1 MHADLNAQLA
11 FHLTGARSAA
21 ALEPVDARTLKP
33 ALFAAYR
40 DLTALRYDFP
50 LVFAEDSVVPLSRL
64 VDEALA
70 GVTDER
76 VRQQALKREREI
88 RARLA
93 GGLGGRLSALWDVA
107 PRLARDGE
115 LADCDAALPGR
126 FVLQLWTKVHEAK
139 NRSRREETERLGVR
153 LSGILAADYAHSDE
167 GRTPEALAKSFA
179 VRDDT
184 FDTAALSR
192 LLARALPERRLAP
205 ARRNRIRAALAVLK
219 SQPSCEFV
227 FESCAA
233 ALRAFQERRPALI
246 ELAKAMAT
254 AQLEATGE
262 YVEAVHDPVFSEFGE
277 TSVDAGLVPA
287 YVVHLNARDLQ
298 APENA
303 CLGEL
308 LASGL
313 PAKILVEHRDVLDW
327 SAVANA
333 PAFGAQ
339 ARALAGL
346 ALGFNEVFVVQTASS
361 NLYQLRDQVLK
372 ALEYPGAALI
382 NVFCGPYLLAAAA
395 MESRAF
401 PAFSY
406 DPTAAHGERFSLEHN
421 PQPERDWP
429 LHALA
434 YEDAEHQRVTEDTA
448 FTLMDFVACD
458 ARYAEYFARIARG
471 PADAAVPSIPM
482 VDADNRLHRVIV
494 ADAVA
499 REARRCLDAWHG
511 LQARAKPKPV
521 IAEKPAPPPVAAP
534 APAPAPAAPEAEKPA
549 PASDAAYIETPRC
562 TTCEECVKINPR
574 LFVYDANKQAYIADA
589 KAGSYRE
596 LVEAAESCQVSIIHP
611 GKPLDANEP
620 GLAELVER
628 AKPFL

>member
-1 MHADLNAQLA
+1 MHAELNAQLA

-21 ALEPVDARTLKP
+21 ALEPVDARSFRP

-50 LVFAEDSVVPLSRL
+50 LVLAENSVVPLSRL

-76 VRQQALKREREI
+76 ARVQALRREREI

-93 GGLGGRLSALWDVA
+93 GGLGGRLSALWDLE
-107 PRLARDGE
+107 PKLALDGE
-115 LADCDAALPGR
+115 LADCDPAFPRRL
-126 FVLQLWTKVHEAK
+126 VLELWNQVHEA
-139 NRSRREETERLGVR
+139 RSRSLREEVERLVAP
-153 LSGILAADYAHSDE
+153 LSGILAADHAHSDE
-167 GRTPEALAKSFA
+167 GRTPEALARSLA

-192 LLARALPERRLAP
+192 LLAKALPERRLAP
-205 ARRNRIRAALAVLK
+205 ARRNRIRSALAELE
-219 SQPSCEFV
+219 SQRPHDFV

-246 ELAKAMAT
+246 DLAKAMAI
-254 AQLEATGE
+254 ARLEAGGE

-277 TSVDAGLVPA
+277 TSVDAELVPA
-287 YVVHLNARDLQ
+287 YVVRLNARDLQ

-303 CLGEL
+303 CLAEL

-313 PAKILVEHRDVLDW
+313 PAKILVEHHDILDW

-346 ALGFNEVFVVQTASS
+346 ALGFNEVFVVQSAAS
-361 NLYQLRDQVLK
+361 NLYQLRDRVLK
-372 ALEYPGAALI
+372 ALEYSGAALI
-382 NVFCGPYLLAAAA
+382 NVFCAPYLAAAAA

-406 DPTAAHGERFSLEHN
+406 DPTAAHGERFSLENN

-429 LHALA
+429 LHPLA
-434 YEDAEHQRVTEDTA
+434 YEDGEHQRVTEETA

-458 ARYAEYFARIARG
+458 ARYAEYFARVARG
-471 PADAAVPSIPM
+471 RADAEVPSIPM
-482 VDADNRLHRVIV
+482 VDAQNRLHRVIV
-494 ADAVA
+494 SEALA

-521 IAEKPAPPPVAAP
+521 VVEKPAPPPP
-534 APAPAPAAPEAEKPA
+534 PAAVPAVPEPERPA

-562 TTCEECVKINPR
+562 TTCEECVKINSR
-574 LFVYDANKQAYIADA
+574 MFVYDANKQAYIADA
-589 KAGSYRE
+589 KAGTYRE

-611 GKPLDANEP
+611 GKPLDPNEP

-628 AKPFL
+628 ARPFL

>member
-1 MHADLNAQLA
+1 MHAELKAQLA

-21 ALEPVDARTLKP
+21 ALEPIDARTLSP
-33 ALFAAYR
+33 ALFATYR

-50 LVFAEDSVVPLSRL
+50 LVFTEDSAVPLSHL
-64 VDEALA
+64 VDEALED
-70 GVTDER
+70 VTDER
-76 VRQQALKREREI
+76 VRQQALAREREI

-93 GGLGGRLSALWDVA
+93 GGMRGRLGALWDIE
-107 PRLARDGE
+107 PKLRLDGE
-115 LADCDAALPGR
+115 LADCDAAFPAAFISR
-126 FVLQLWTKVHEAK
+126 LWAGVQKEK
-139 NRSRREETERLGVR
+139 NRHLDEEAERLIVR
-153 LSGILAADYAHSDE
+153 LSGILAADYAHSDD
-167 GRTPEALAKSFA
+167 GRSPEALAKSLA

-184 FDTAALSR
+184 FDTVALSR
-192 LLARALPERRLAP
+192 LLAKALPERRLAP

-219 SQPSCEFV
+219 SPRPCDLV

-233 ALRAFQERRPALI
+233 ALRAFLERRPALI
-246 ELAKAMAT
+246 ELAKAMAV
-254 AQLEATGE
+254 ARLEATGE
-262 YVEAVHDPVFSEFGE
+262 YAEAVHDPVFSEFGE
-277 TSVDAGLVPA
+277 TSVDAELVPA
-287 YVVHLNARDLQ
+287 YLVRLNARDLQ

-313 PAKILVEHRDVLDW
+313 PAKILVEHDDILDW
-327 SAVANA
+327 STVANV

-339 ARALAGL
+339 ARALTGL
-346 ALGFNEVFVVQTASS
+346 ALGSNEAFVVQSAAS
-361 NLYQLRDQVLK
+361 NLYSLRQRVRK

-382 NVFCGPYLLAAAA
+382 SVFCGPYLTTAAA

-406 DPTAAHGERFSLEHN
+406 DPTAAHGERFSLENN

-434 YEDAEHQRVTEDTA
+434 YEDAEHQRVSEETA

-482 VDADNRLHRVIV
+482 VDADNRLHRVVV

-511 LQARAKPKPV
+511 LQARAARPKPV
-521 IAEKPAPPPVAAP
+521 VIEEKPAPAPMP
-534 APAPAPAAPEAEKPA
+534 APPAPEVEKAP

-562 TTCEECVKINPR
+562 TTCEECVKINSR
-574 LFVYDANKQAYIADA
+574 MFVYDANKQAYIADPR
-589 KAGSYRE
+589 AGSYRE

-620 GLAELVER
+620 GLAELAER

>member
-1 MHADLNAQLA
+1 MHAELKAQLA

-21 ALEPVDARTLKP
+21 ALEPIDARTLRP

-40 DLTALRYDFP
+40 DPTALRYDFP
-50 LVFAEDSVVPLSRL
+50 LVFTDDSAVPLSHL
-64 VDEALA
+64 VDEALK

-76 VRQQALKREREI
+76 VRQQALRREREI

-93 GGLGGRLSALWDVA
+93 GGLGGRLGELWDIE
-107 PRLARDGE
+107 PKLARDGK
-115 LADCDAALPGR
+115 LADCDAAFPAA
-126 FVLQLWTKVHEAK
+126 FVAKLWAGVQKEKDRHLHEEA
-139 NRSRREETERLGVR
+139 ERLIAR
-153 LSGILAADYAHSDE
+153 LSGILAADYAHSDD
-167 GRTPEALAKSFA
+167 GRSPEALAKSLA

-184 FDTAALSR
+184 FDTVALSR

-219 SQPSCEFV
+219 SQRASDLV

-233 ALRAFQERRPALI
+233 ALRAFLERRPALI
-246 ELAKAMAT
+246 DLAKAVAV
-254 AQLEATGE
+254 ARLEASGE

-277 TSVDAGLVPA
+277 TSIDAELVPA
-287 YVVHLNARDLQ
+287 YRVRLNARDLH

-313 PAKILVEHRDVLDW
+313 PAKILVEHDDILDW
-327 SAVANA
+327 STVANV

-339 ARALAGL
+339 ARALTGL
-346 ALGFNEVFVVQTASS
+346 ALGSNEVFVVQSSAS
-361 NLYQLRDQVLK
+361 NLYQLKDRVRK
-372 ALEYPGAALI
+372 ALEYSGAALI
-382 NVFCGPYLLAAAA
+382 SVFCGPYLATAAA

-406 DPTAAHGERFSLEHN
+406 DPTAAHGERFSLENN

-434 YEDAEHQRVTEDTA
+434 YEDAEHQRVSEDTA

-521 IAEKPAPPPVAAP
+521 VIEEKPAPPPMP
-534 APAPAPAAPEAEKPA
+534 APTAPEVETAA

-562 TTCEECVKINPR
+562 TTCEECVKINGR
-574 LFVYDANKQAYIADA
+574 MFVYDANKQAYIADPR
-589 KAGSYRE
+589 AGSYRE

-628 AKPFL
+628 ARPFL

>member
-1 MHADLNAQLA
+1 MHAELKAQLA

-21 ALEPVDARTLKP
+21 ALEPIDARALRP

-40 DLTALRYDFP
+40 DLTSLRYDFP
-50 LVFAEDSVVPLSRL
+50 LVFTEDSAVPLSQL
-64 VDEALA
+64 VDAALKN
-70 GVTDER
+70 VTDER
-76 VRQQALKREREI
+76 VRAQALKRERAI

-93 GGLGGRLSALWDVA
+93 GGLGGRLSALWDIEPKPAV
-107 PRLARDGE
+107 DGE
-115 LADCDAALPGR
+115 LADCDADFPRRL
-126 FVLQLWTKVHEAK
+126 VLELWHKVHEVK
-139 NRSRREETERLGVR
+139 NRSLREETERLVAR
-153 LSGILAADYAHSDE
+153 LSGILAADYAHSDD
-167 GRTPEALAKSFA
+167 GRTPEALARSLA

-192 LLARALPERRLAP
+192 LLAKALPERRLPP

-219 SQPSCEFV
+219 SPRSSDFV
-227 FESCAA
+227 FDSCAG

-246 ELAKAMAT
+246 ELAKAMAV
-254 AQLEATGE
+254 ARLEATGE
-262 YVEAVHDPVFSEFGE
+262 YVDAVHDSVFSEFGE
-277 TSVDAGLVPA
+277 TSVDADLVPA
-287 YVVHLNARDLQ
+287 YVVRLHARDLQ

-303 CLGEL
+303 CIGEL
-308 LASGL
+308 LASSL
-313 PAKILVEHRDVLDW
+313 PAKILVEHHDILDW

-346 ALGFNEVFVVQTASS
+346 ALGFNEVFVVQTVAS
-361 NLYQLRDQVLK
+361 NLYRLSERVRK
-372 ALEYPGAALI
+372 ALEYSGAALI
-382 NVFCGPYLLAAAA
+382 NVFCAPYLNAAAA

-406 DPTAAHGERFSLEHN
+406 DPTAAHGERFSLENN
-421 PQPERDWP
+421 PQPERDWTV
-429 LHALA
+429 HALA

-458 ARYAEYFARIARG
+458 ERYAEYFARIARG
-471 PADAAVPSIPM
+471 PADAAVPTIPM
-482 VDADNRLHRVIV
+482 VDAESRLHRVIV

-511 LQARAKPKPV
+511 LQARARPKPIV
-521 IAEKPAPPPVAAP
+521 VETPAPPPPPAAV
-534 APAPAPAAPEAEKPA
+534 PAAPEPEKAA

-562 TTCEECVKINPR
+562 TTCEECVKINSR
-574 LFVYDANKQAYIADA
+574 MFVYDANKQAYIADPR
-589 KAGSYRE
+589 AGSYRE

-611 GKPLDANEP
+611 GKPLDADEP

-628 AKPFL
+628 ARPFL

>member
-1 MHADLNAQLA
+1 MHAELNAQLA

-21 ALEPVDARTLKP
+21 ALEPIDTGTLRP
-33 ALFAAYR
+33 ALFGAYR

-50 LVFAEDSVVPLSRL
+50 LVFTEKSIVPLSHL
-64 VDEALA
+64 VDEALKR
-70 GVTDER
+70 VTDER
-76 VRQQALKREREI
+76 VRVQALRREREI

-93 GGLGGRLSALWDVA
+93 GGLGGRLSALWDIE
-107 PRLARDGE
+107 PQLAADGE

-126 FVLQLWTKVHEAK
+126 FLLQLWKSVHEAK
-139 NRSRREETERLGVR
+139 ARAFHEDAERLIAR

-167 GRTPEALAKSFA
+167 GRTPEALAKSLA

-219 SQPSCEFV
+219 SQPAHDFV

-233 ALRAFQERRPALI
+233 ALRAFLERRPALVD
-246 ELAKAMAT
+246 LAKAMAI
-254 AQLEATGE
+254 ARLETSGD
-262 YVEAVHDPVFSEFGE
+262 YVEAVHDRVFSEFGE
-277 TSVDAGLVPA
+277 TSVDAELVPA
-287 YVVHLNARDLQ
+287 YLVRLNARDLQ
-298 APENA
+298 AAENA

-313 PAKILVEHRDVLDW
+313 PAKIVVEHHDILDW

-346 ALGFNEVFVVQTASS
+346 ALGANEVFVLQSAAS
-361 NLYQLRDQVLK
+361 NLHRLREKVRK
-372 ALEYPGAALI
+372 ALEYSGAALI
-382 NVFCGPYLLAAAA
+382 SVFCGDYLSTAAA

-406 DPTAAHGERFSLEHN
+406 DPAAAQGERFSLENN

-429 LHALA
+429 LHALN
-434 YEDAEHQRVTEDTA
+434 YEDAEHQCISEETA
-448 FTLMDFVACD
+448 FTLLDFVACD
-458 ARYAEYFARIARG
+458 ARYAEYFARLPRG
-471 PADAAVPSIPM
+471 RADAEVPSISM

-494 ADAVA
+494 GEAIA
-499 REARRCLDAWHG
+499 REARRCLDAWRA
-511 LQARAKPKPV
+511 LQARVAPKPV
-521 IAEKPAPPPVAAP
+521 VEQKPVPPPAAP
-534 APAPAPAAPEAEKPA
+534 APVPAAPEPEKAA

-562 TTCEECVKINPR
+562 TTCEECVKINSR
-574 LFVYDANKQAYIADA
+574 MFVYDANKQAYIADR

-611 GKPLDANEP
+611 GKPLDPTEP
-620 GLAELVER
+620 GLAELMER

>member
-1 MHADLNAQLA
+1 MHAELNAQLA
-11 FHLTGARSAA
+11 FHLTGARSPA
-21 ALEPVDARTLKP
+21 ALEPVDTRALRP

-40 DLTALRYDFP
+40 DLTVLRYDFP
-50 LVFAEDSVVPLSRL
+50 LVFAENSIRPLSEL

-76 VRQQALKREREI
+76 VRQQALRREREI

-93 GGLGGRLSALWDVA
+93 GGLGGRLSTLWDIE
-107 PRLARDGE
+107 PKLALDGE
-115 LADCDAALPGR
+115 LADCHPAFPGR
-126 FVLQLWTKVHEAK
+126 LVLALWEKVQGDKTRAL
-139 NRSRREETERLGVR
+139 REDAERLVAR
-153 LSGILAADYAHSDE
+153 LAGILAADYAHSDE
-167 GRTPEALAKSFA
+167 GRSPEALAQSLA

-192 LLARALPERRLAP
+192 LLAKALPERRLVP
-205 ARRNRIRAALAVLK
+205 GRRNRIRAALAVLK
-219 SQPSCEFV
+219 SPPSHNFV

-233 ALRAFQERRPALI
+233 ALGALQERRPALI
-246 ELAKAMAT
+246 ELARAMAV
-254 AQLEATGE
+254 ARLEAAGE

-277 TSVDAGLVPA
+277 ASIDAELVPA
-287 YVVHLNARDLQ
+287 YVVRLNARDLQ

-313 PAKILVEHRDVLDW
+313 PAKILVEHHDILDW

-346 ALGFNEVFVVQTASS
+346 ALGSNEVFVVQTVAS
-361 NLYQLRDQVLK
+361 NLYRLRGRVRK
-372 ALEYPGAALI
+372 ALEYSGAALVS
-382 NVFCGPYLLAAAA
+382 VFCGPYLAAAAA

-406 DPTAAHGERFSLEHN
+406 DPTAAHGERFSLENN

-434 YEDAEHQRVTEDTA
+434 YEDAEHQRASEETA
-448 FTLMDFVACD
+448 FSLMDFVASD
-458 ARYAEYFARIARG
+458 ARYADYFARLARG
-471 PADAAVPSIPM
+471 RADAGVPSIPM
-482 VDADNRLHRVIV
+482 VDAENRLHRVIV
-494 ADAVA
+494 AEAVA

-511 LQARAKPKPV
+511 LQARVAPKPV
-521 IAEKPAPPPVAAP
+521 LEAQPASPPP
-534 APAPAPAAPEAEKPA
+534 APAPASAAPEAEKPA

-562 TTCEECVKINPR
+562 TTCEECVKINSR
-574 LFVYDANKQAYIADA
+574 MFVYDANKQAYIADP
-589 KAGSYRE
+589 KAGSYRD

-611 GKPLDANEP
+611 GKPLDAGEP
-620 GLAELVER
+620 GLAELLER

>member
-1 MHADLNAQLA
+1 MHAELNAQLA

-21 ALEPVDARTLKP
+21 ALEPVDTRTLRP
-33 ALFAAYR
+33 ALFATCR

-50 LVFAEDSVVPLSRL
+50 LVFTENSVVPLSHL
-64 VDEALA
+64 VDEALKE
-70 GVTDER
+70 VTDER

-93 GGLGGRLSALWDVA
+93 GGLGGRVGALWDVE
-107 PRLARDGE
+107 PKLAVDGE
-115 LADCDAALPGR
+115 LADCDSALPGR
-126 FVLQLWTKVHEAK
+126 FILELWEKVRAGK
-139 NRSRREETERLGVR
+139 ARASREEADRLITR

-167 GRTPEALAKSFA
+167 GRTPEALAKSLA

-219 SQPSCEFV
+219 SQPSGDLV

-233 ALRAFQERRPALI
+233 ALSAFKERRPALI
-246 ELAKAMAT
+246 DLAKAMAI
-254 AQLEATGE
+254 ARVEASGE
-262 YVEAVHDPVFSEFGE
+262 YVEAVHDAVFSQFGE
-277 TSVDAGLVPA
+277 TSIDAELVPS
-287 YVVHLNARDLQ
+287 YVVRLNARDLQ

-313 PAKILVEHRDVLDW
+313 PAKILVEHHDILDW
-327 SAVANA
+327 SALANA
-333 PAFGAQ
+333 PAFCAQ

-346 ALGFNEVFVVQTASS
+346 ALGLNEAFVVQSAAS
-361 NLYQLRDQVLK
+361 NLYQLRKKILK
-372 ALEYPGAALI
+372 ALEYSGAALL
-382 NVFCGPYLLAAAA
+382 NVFCGPYLAAAAA

-406 DPTAAHGERFSLEHN
+406 DPTAAHGERFSLENN
-421 PQPERDWP
+421 PQTERDWP

-434 YEDAEHQRVTEDTA
+434 YEDAEHQRVCEETA

-458 ARYAEYFARIARG
+458 ERYAEYFACLAGGR
-471 PADAAVPSIPM
+471 ADAEVPSIPM
-482 VDADNRLHRVIV
+482 VDAENRLHRVIV
-494 ADAVA
+494 GEAIA

-521 IAEKPAPPPVAAP
+521 VVEKPAPPPPPAAV
-534 APAPAPAAPEAEKPA
+534 PAAPEPERAP
-549 PASDAAYIETPRC
+549 PASDSAYIETPRC
-562 TTCEECVKINPR
+562 TTCEECVKINTR
-574 LFVYDANKQAYIADA
+574 MFVYDANRQAYIADSR
-589 KAGSYRE
+589 AGSYRE

-611 GKPLDANEP
+611 GKPLDPNEP

>member
-1 MHADLNAQLA
+1 MHAELNAQLA
-11 FHLTGARSAA
+11 FHLTGARRAS
-21 ALEPVDARTLKP
+21 ALEPVDTRALRP
-33 ALFAAYR
+33 ALFATYR

-50 LVFAEDSVVPLSRL
+50 LVFTGSSIVPLSHL
-64 VDEALA
+64 VNEALKDVSDA
-70 GVTDER
+70 R

-93 GGLGGRLSALWDVA
+93 GGLRGRLGDLWDVQ
-107 PRLARDGE
+107 PKLAEDGE
-115 LADCDAALPGR
+115 LADCDAALP
-126 FVLQLWTKVHEAK
+126 FALTSKIWSSVQES
-139 NRSRREETERLGVR
+139 RSGALREEAERLIAR

-167 GRTPEALAKSFA
+167 GRTPEALAKSLA

-184 FDTAALSR
+184 FDTGALSR
-192 LLARALPERRLAP
+192 LLASALPERRLAP

-219 SQPSCEFV
+219 SQRPRDFV

-246 ELAKAMAT
+246 DLARAMAL
-254 AQLEATGE
+254 ARLEASGE
-262 YVEAVHDPVFSEFGE
+262 YVETVHDPVFSEFGE
-277 TSVDAGLVPA
+277 TSVDAELVPA
-287 YVVHLNARDLQ
+287 YLVRLNARDLQ

-303 CLGEL
+303 CLAEL

-313 PAKILVEHRDVLDW
+313 PAKILVEHHDILDW

-339 ARALAGL
+339 ARGLAGL
-346 ALGFNEVFVVQTASS
+346 ALGFNEVFVVQTAAS
-361 NLYQLRDQVLK
+361 NLYRLRGRVLK
-372 ALEYPGAALI
+372 ALEYSGAALI
-382 NVFCGPYLLAAAA
+382 NVFCSHYLAAAAA

-406 DPTAAHGERFSLEHN
+406 DPTAAHGERFSLENN

-429 LHALA
+429 LHTLA
-434 YEDAEHQRVTEDTA
+434 YEDAEHQRVSEDTA
-448 FTLMDFVACD
+448 FTLMDFAACD
-458 ARYAEYFARIARG
+458 ARYAECFARIAHG

-482 VDADNRLHRVIV
+482 VDADNRLHRVVV

-511 LQARAKPKPV
+511 LQARAKPKPAV
-521 IAEKPAPPPVAAP
+521 VDEKPAPTPT
-534 APAPAPAAPEAEKPA
+534 PAPAAPEVEKAP

-562 TTCEECVKINPR
+562 TTCEECVKINSR
-574 LFVYDANKQAYIADA
+574 MFVYDANKQAYIADPRG
-589 KAGSYRE
+589 GSYRE

-611 GKPLDANEP
+611 GKPLDPSEP
-620 GLAELVER
+620 GLAELAER

>member
-1 MHADLNAQLA
+1 MHAELNAQLA

-21 ALEPVDARTLKP
+21 ALEPVDTRTLRP
-33 ALFAAYR
+33 ALFATYR

-50 LVFAEDSVVPLSRL
+50 LVFAEKSVVPLSHL
-64 VDEALA
+64 VDEALKDA
-70 GVTDER
+70 TDER
-76 VRQQALKREREI
+76 VRQQALAREREI

-93 GGLGGRLSALWDVA
+93 GGLGGRLSALWDIE
-107 PRLARDGE
+107 PKLAVDGE
-115 LADCDAALPGR
+115 LADCDAAFPRR
-126 FVLQLWTKVHEAK
+126 FVLELWNKVHEAK
-139 NRSRREETERLGVR
+139 NRSLREEAERLVAR

-167 GRTPEALAKSFA
+167 GRTPEALAKSLA

-219 SQPSCEFV
+219 AQRPHDFV

-233 ALRAFQERRPALI
+233 ALRAFQERRPALV
-246 ELAKAMAT
+246 ELAKAMAI
-254 AQLEATGE
+254 ARLEATGE
-262 YVEAVHDPVFSEFGE
+262 YVEPVHDPVFSEFGE
-277 TSVDAGLVPA
+277 TSVDAELVPA
-287 YVVHLNARDLQ
+287 YVVRLNARDLQ
-298 APENA
+298 AGENA

-313 PAKILVEHRDVLDW
+313 PAKILVEHHDILDW

-346 ALGFNEVFVVQTASS
+346 ALGFNEVFVVQSAAS
-361 NLYQLRDQVLK
+361 NLYQLRDRVLK
-372 ALEYPGAALI
+372 ALEYSGAALFS
-382 NVFCGPYLLAAAA
+382 VLCGQYLAAAAA

-406 DPTAAHGERFSLEHN
+406 DPGAAHGERFSLENN

-434 YEDAEHQRVTEDTA
+434 YEDADHQRITEETA

-458 ARYAEYFARIARG
+458 ARYAEYFARVAHGRANG
-471 PADAAVPSIPM
+471 EVPSIPM
-482 VDADNRLHRVIV
+482 VDADNRLHQVIV
-494 ADAVA
+494 GEVVA

-521 IAEKPAPPPVAAP
+521 VIEEKPSAEKPSAPPT
-534 APAPAPAAPEAEKPA
+534 PAPAAPEPEKAP

-562 TTCEECVKINPR
+562 TTCEECVKINGR
-574 LFVYDANKQAYIADA
+574 MFVYDANKQAYIADPR
-589 KAGSYRE
+589 AGSYRE

-611 GKPLDANEP
+611 GKPLDPSEP

>member
-1 MHADLNAQLA
+1 MHAELNAQLA
-11 FHLTGARSAA
+11 FHLTGARRAS
-21 ALEPVDARTLKP
+21 ALEPVDTRALRP
-33 ALFAAYR
+33 ALFATYR

-50 LVFAEDSVVPLSRL
+50 LVFTGSSIVPLSHL
-64 VDEALA
+64 VNEALKDVSDA
-70 GVTDER
+70 R

-93 GGLGGRLSALWDVA
+93 GGLRGRLGDLWDVQ
-107 PRLARDGE
+107 PKLAEDGE
-115 LADCDAALPGR
+115 LADCDAALP
-126 FVLQLWTKVHEAK
+126 FALTSKIWSSVQES
-139 NRSRREETERLGVR
+139 RSGALREEAERLIAR

-167 GRTPEALAKSFA
+167 GRTPEALAKSLA

-184 FDTAALSR
+184 FDTGALSR
-192 LLARALPERRLAP
+192 LLASALPERRLAP

-219 SQPSCEFV
+219 SQRPQDFV

-246 ELAKAMAT
+246 DLARAMAL
-254 AQLEATGE
+254 ARLEASGE
-262 YVEAVHDPVFSEFGE
+262 YVETVHDPVFSEFGE
-277 TSVDAGLVPA
+277 TSVDAELVPA
-287 YVVHLNARDLQ
+287 YLVRLNARDLQ

-303 CLGEL
+303 CLAEL

-313 PAKILVEHRDVLDW
+313 PAKILVEHHDILDW

-339 ARALAGL
+339 ARGLAGL
-346 ALGFNEVFVVQTASS
+346 ALGFNEVFVVQTAAS
-361 NLYQLRDQVLK
+361 NLYRLRGRVLK
-372 ALEYPGAALI
+372 ALEYSGAALI
-382 NVFCGPYLLAAAA
+382 NVFCSHYLAAAAA

-406 DPTAAHGERFSLEHN
+406 DPTAAHGERFSLENN

-429 LHALA
+429 LHTLA
-434 YEDAEHQRVTEDTA
+434 YEDAEHQRVSEDTA
-448 FTLMDFVACD
+448 FTLMDFAACD
-458 ARYAEYFARIARG
+458 ARYAECFARIAHG

-482 VDADNRLHRVIV
+482 VDADNRLHRVVV

-511 LQARAKPKPV
+511 LQARAKPKPAV
-521 IAEKPAPPPVAAP
+521 VDEKPAPTPT
-534 APAPAPAAPEAEKPA
+534 PAPAAPEVEKAP

-562 TTCEECVKINPR
+562 TTCEECVKINSR
-574 LFVYDANKQAYIADA
+574 MFVYDANKQAYIADPRG
-589 KAGSYRE
+589 GSYRE

-611 GKPLDANEP
+611 GKPLDPSEP
-620 GLAELVER
+620 GLAELAER